1 MATKRMEK
9 GGNDTPSPRV
19 PQPMVTPAPGATGPS
34 RAPPGLVNW
43 VSLLNHIHLPND
55 LILGTSYS
63 PLAYKVECWGTG
75 FPQQQHLA
83 RAPL

>member
-1 MATKRMEK
+1 MEK
-9 GGNDTPSPRV
+9 GGRKNPSPRV
-19 PQPMVTPAPGATGPS
+19 PQPMGTPALGATGPS

-43 VSLLNHIHLPND
+43 VSHLNHIHLPND